1 MSVEIVKEFFPHLSD
16 DDAFGL
22 LIDRTGW
29 PIFFNTNN
37 HEKEMRQSLARFKAI
52 LDAGEMP
59 CDTCNEV
66 AVVVRKHDASCKRCF
81 RFGGGRNFLL
91 HRLKT
96 ILTRRKKRV

>member
-1 MSVEIVKEFFPHLSD
+1 MSVEIVKEFFPALSD
-16 DDAFGL
+16 DEAFNIL
-22 LIDRTGW
+22 VNRTGW
-29 PIFFNTNN
+29 PAFFETDD
-37 HEKEMRQSLARFKAI
+37 HEREIRQSLRKFKAL
-52 LDAGEMP
+52 LDADETP
-59 CDTCNEV
+59 CDTCNEA